1 MAARIAEPVSPAP
14 PGDAADADGL
24 PPAPPHP
31 RPEDVR
37 VVAFDCYGTLLD
49 FDERGFAPAVDG
61 LLRERGVAHTSG
73 EAVWEAWTDHARD
86 LGKTHG
92 RDPDHPLAG
101 PEPPFIP
108 FAESW
113 TTHFAHAFRETAVEG
128 VAPREATDF
137 LFDLL
142 AQAQPYEEVVA
153 GHRRAARRV
162 RRAGAGLKIVVASNA
177 DDAHLDPAL
186 DRCGIRGLVD
196 AVISSESVR
205 SYKPRRPFF
214 DAIADWAGVKRGR
227 GALRRRQPPGRRHR
241 RPRRRHGVVL
251 GAPLRRRRPREAV
264 VLRTHLAL
272 PRPPC
277 PARRDWSPQLMSESA
292 AIGPRSQA
300 AFAEARAVLP
310 GGVSSPVRAYKAVGG
325 QPPVI
330 ARGEGPYLIDVDGRR
345 YIDYVCAYG
354 PLILGHAPP
363 AVIAAIT
370 DAASRG
376 TAYGAPTELETELGR
391 RIARVVPSIERVRFV
406 SSGTEATM
414 TAIRLARGIT
424 GRAKVL
430 KFAGC
435 YHGHSDGLL
444 AKAGSGVATL
454 ALPDTAGVPAAY
466 AAETIVAPF
475 NDLDAV
481 RAAAGRHAGDLATII
496 VEPVAANMGVV
507 PPADGFLAGLREIAS
522 DAGALLIFDEVIS
535 GFRVAPG
542 GAQERYGVRPDLTC
556 LGKVIGGGMP
566 VGAIGGPA
574 ALMDHLA
581 PDGPV
586 YQAGT
591 LSGNPLAMAAGVATL
606 DALAAPGVYAT
617 LEARAARLGG
627 RPRRRPPRRPACPM
641 RSRAWAPS

>member
-1 MAARIAEPVSPAP
+1 M
-14 PGDAADADGL
+14 
-24 PPAPPHP
+24 
-31 RPEDVR
+31 
-37 VVAFDCYGTLLD
+37 
-49 FDERGFAPAVDG
+49 
-61 LLRERGVAHTSG
+61 
-73 EAVWEAWTDHARD
+73 
-86 LGKTHG
+86 
-92 RDPDHPLAG
+92 
-101 PEPPFIP
+101 
-108 FAESW
+108 
-113 TTHFAHAFRETAVEG
+113 
-128 VAPREATDF
+128 
-137 LFDLL
+137 
-142 AQAQPYEEVVA
+142 
-153 GHRRAARRV
+153 
-162 RRAGAGLKIVVASNA
+162 
-177 DDAHLDPAL
+177 
-186 DRCGIRGLVD
+186 
-196 AVISSESVR
+196 
-205 SYKPRRPFF
+205 
-214 DAIADWAGVKRGR
+214 
-227 GALRRRQPPGRRHR
+227 
-241 RPRRRHGVVL
+241 
-251 GAPLRRRRPREAV
+251 
-264 VLRTHLAL
+264 
-272 PRPPC
+272 
-277 PARRDWSPQLMSESA
+277 
-292 AIGPRSQA
+292 
-300 AFAEARAVLP
+300 
-310 GGVSSPVRAYKAVGG
+310 
-325 QPPVI
+325 
-330 ARGEGPYLIDVDGRR
+330 
-345 YIDYVCAYG
+345 
-354 PLILGHAPP
+354 
-363 AVIAAIT
+363 
-370 DAASRG
+370 
-376 TAYGAPTELETELGR
+376 
-391 RIARVVPSIERVRFV
+391 VPSIERVRFV

-507 PPADGFLAGLREIAS
+507 PPAEGFLAGLREIAS
-522 DAGALLIFDEVIS
+522 AAGALLIFDEVIS

-617 LEARAARLGG
+617 LEARAARLAEGLQGAAAAAGVPYAVSRVGSILTGFFRAAAPVDYDEAASCDGAAFGRFFHAALAGG
-627 RPRRRPPRRPACPM
+627 VNL
-641 RSRAWAPS
+641 APSQFEAMFVSLAHDDAVIDRTIELAEAGFAAAGRA

>member
-1 MAARIAEPVSPAP
+1 
-14 PGDAADADGL
+14 
-24 PPAPPHP
+24 
-31 RPEDVR
+31 
-37 VVAFDCYGTLLD
+37 
-49 FDERGFAPAVDG
+49 
-61 LLRERGVAHTSG
+61 
-73 EAVWEAWTDHARD
+73 
-86 LGKTHG
+86 
-92 RDPDHPLAG
+92 
-101 PEPPFIP
+101 
-108 FAESW
+108 
-113 TTHFAHAFRETAVEG
+113 
-128 VAPREATDF
+128 
-137 LFDLL
+137 
-142 AQAQPYEEVVA
+142 
-153 GHRRAARRV
+153 
-162 RRAGAGLKIVVASNA
+162 
-177 DDAHLDPAL
+177 
-186 DRCGIRGLVD
+186 
-196 AVISSESVR
+196 
-205 SYKPRRPFF
+205 
-214 DAIADWAGVKRGR
+214 
-227 GALRRRQPPGRRHR
+227 
-241 RPRRRHGVVL
+241 
-251 GAPLRRRRPREAV
+251 
-264 VLRTHLAL
+264 
-272 PRPPC
+272 
-277 PARRDWSPQLMSESA
+277 MSESA

-325 QPPVI
+325 GPPVI

-363 AVIAAIT
+363 AVVAAIT
-370 DAASRG
+370 EAAAGG
-376 TAYGAPTELETELGR
+376 TAYGAPTERETALGR
-391 RIARVVPSIERVRFV
+391 RIARAVPSIERVRFV

-424 GRAKVL
+424 GRAKLL

-466 AAETIVAPF
+466 AAETIVVPF

-507 PPADGFLAGLREIAS
+507 PPAPGFLAGLREIAS

-556 LGKVIGGGMP
+556 LGKVIGGGVP

-591 LSGNPLAMAAGVATL
+591 LSGNPLAMAAGIATL

-617 LEARAARLGG
+617 LEARAARLADGLQGAAAAAGVPYAVSRVGSILTGFFRADPPVHYDEAATCDGAAFGRFFHTALAGG
-627 RPRRRPPRRPACPM
+627 VNL
-641 RSRAWAPS
+641 APSQFEAMFVSLAHDDAVIDRTIELAEAGFAAAGRA